1 VERPEKLS
9 DIGGSSAVLLQ
20 QLDQNLKEYGKTWS
34 LFYIDVR
41 DAALA
46 HVRAAF
52 APKSAGNQRYLIA
65 GPGYYTNK
73 LVHRPSSCSSLMIK
87 DPKLCH

>member
-1 VERPEKLS
+1 MERPEKLS
-9 DIGGSSAVLLQ
+9 EVAGSSAVLLQ
-20 QLDQNLKEYGKTWS
+20 QLDPNLKEYGKTWS

-73 LVHRPSSCSSLMIK
+73 MVHRPISCSSLMLT
-87 DPKLCH
+87 DSQLPH